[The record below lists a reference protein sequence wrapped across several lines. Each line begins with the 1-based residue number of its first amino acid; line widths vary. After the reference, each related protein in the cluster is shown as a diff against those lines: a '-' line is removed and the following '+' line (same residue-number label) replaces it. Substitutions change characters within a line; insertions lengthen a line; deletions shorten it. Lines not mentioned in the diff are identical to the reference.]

1 MKPLLIFG
9 RQAND
14 DSLHLVL
21 SGLALA
27 LGSLLVGSTIGF
39 TAGVLGIGGG
49 LFAIPLLGLLLGMDQ
64 QMAQGTALIMVFPAV
79 VVTLK
84 NYNRRHRINWRAG
97 LVGGGASVFFTWLGA
112 RLALDMD
119 PALLRQIYAMFVLLI
134 ALFYFYQTRRRS
146 DSANKAKA
154 DDRRR
159 APLTSLWWFVPVGM
173 LSGLTGGVFG
183 VGGSVVVVPLLTT
196 LFGHSQFVAQGL
208 GLSMVLP
215 GTVIAITTYA
225 WHGQVDWLV
234 GIPLAIGGI
243 AMVPYGVRL
252 AVSLP
257 ERKLKRLFAF
267 MLLIIM
273 GLLLV
278 SV

>member
-1 MKPLLIFG
+1 M
-9 RQAND
+9 A
-14 DSLHLVL
+14 V
-21 SGLALA
+21 
-27 LGSLLVGSTIGF
+27 GSLLAGGTIGF

-49 LFAIPLLGLLLGMDQ
+49 LFAIPLLGLLLGMEQ
-64 QMAQGTALIMVFPAV
+64 QMAQGTALIMVLPAV
-79 VVTLK
+79 IVTLR
-84 NYNRRHRINWRAG
+84 NYNRHRRIDWRAA
-97 LVGGGASVFFTWLGA
+97 LTGGGVSVVFTWLGA
-112 RLALDMD
+112 KVALEMD
-119 PALLRQIYAMFVLLI
+119 PARLRQIYALFVLLI
-134 ALFYFYQTRRRS
+134 ALFYFYQTRHRRFQAVKTAATS
-146 DSANKAKA
+146 GLLAQ
-154 DDRRR
+154 
-159 APLTSLWWFVPVGM
+159 PLTSLWWFVPIGVIG
-173 LSGLTGGVFG
+173 GLTGGIFG

-196 LFGHSQFVAQGL
+196 FFGVSQFVAQGL

-215 GTVIAITTYA
+215 GTFIAIGTYA

-257 ERKLKRLFAF
+257 ERRLKRLFAF

-273 GLLLV
+273 VLLLV